1 MSSAS
6 GTAGATAP
14 RVAARRAGRLRAS
27 WRWSL
32 RAQLS
37 LVSALVIAAGLVSGA
52 ALQAWRVHASLLASL
67 DASLSQQLHDVQ
79 AQGRGGALHLLPMT
93 GTDGATLVQLVDRGG
108 RVVASSG
115 NIVGEPALFH
125 LPAAGRARVWQVD
138 GARGVDSGPYRVAVA
153 TFTTDA
159 ARVTAYVARSTASI
173 EASMHS
179 LEASLAVGVP
189 GLVVL
194 FSAVAWLL
202 LGRALRPVEAMRTAV
217 ARAPGDR
224 PSWRLH
230 ADQSHRELRVLAATF
245 NELLDRLEVSSA
257 RQRRFVADA
266 AHELRH
272 PVATL
277 QARLDLH
284 GQGEVI
290 SVAETRALAGE
301 AARLGALIE
310 SLLALARL
318 DAHDRLRCD
327 LLDLDDLVLDQV
339 RRIRDQAPELRID
352 ATGVSAAQVVGD
364 RTLLDRLVAN
374 LLDNAIRHARTVVA
388 VTLHAEPREVVL
400 TVSDDGSGVPAGVRE
415 RIFERFA
422 RLDEAR
428 DRDSGGAG
436 LGLAIVREAATA
448 HGGRVRV
455 LPTARGARFEA
466 RLPRG

>member
-1 MSSAS
+1 MS
-6 GTAGATAP
+6 TAAATTAP
-14 RVAARRAGRLRAS
+14 RVGARRAGRWRAC

-32 RAQLS
+32 RAQLT

-52 ALQAWRVHASLLASL
+52 ALLAWRVHASLLGSL
-67 DASLSQQLHDVQ
+67 DASLTQQLHDVQ
-79 AQGRGGALHLLPMT
+79 AQARGGALHLLPMT
-93 GTDGATLVQLVDRGG
+93 GTDGATLVQLVDRSA
-108 RVVASSG
+108 RVIASSG
-115 NIVGEPALFH
+115 NIVGEPTLFH
-125 LPAAGRARVWQVD
+125 LAVTDSVRVRQVD
-138 GARGVDSGPYRVAVA
+138 GARGVDSGPYRVAAA
-153 TFTTDA
+153 TTTTGTGP
-159 ARVTAYVARSTASI
+159 VTAYVARSTASI

-189 GLVVL
+189 SLVVL
-194 FSAVAWLL
+194 LAAVAWLL
-202 LGRALRPVEAMRTAV
+202 LGRALTPVEAMRVAV

-224 PSWRLH
+224 PSWRLR
-230 ADQSHRELRVLAATF
+230 ADQPHRELRDLAATF
-245 NELLDRLEVSSA
+245 NELLDRLDVSAA

-284 GQGEVI
+284 GQEEVI
-290 SVAETRALAGE
+290 TVAETRALAGE

-318 DAHDRLRCD
+318 DAHDRLRYD

-339 RRIRDQAPELRID
+339 RRIRGAAPELRLD
-352 ATGVSAAQVVGD
+352 ATAVSAAQVVGD
-364 RTLLDRLVAN
+364 RMLLDRLVAN
-374 LLDNAIRHARTVVA
+374 LLDNAARHAHTRVA
-388 VTLHAEPREVVL
+388 VTLRAEPREVVL
-400 TVSDDGSGVPAGVRE
+400 TVTDDGSGVPAHLRE
-415 RIFERFA
+415 RIFERFT

-436 LGLAIVREAATA
+436 LGLAIVREAAAA
-448 HGGRVRV
+448 HGGQVTV

-466 RLPRG
+466 RLPRA